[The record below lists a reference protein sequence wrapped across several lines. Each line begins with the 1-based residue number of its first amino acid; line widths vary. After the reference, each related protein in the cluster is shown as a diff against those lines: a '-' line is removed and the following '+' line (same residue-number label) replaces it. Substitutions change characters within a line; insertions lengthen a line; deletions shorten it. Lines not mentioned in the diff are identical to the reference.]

1 MNIRFALKQS
11 GIKCLVGLL
20 LLLSPGFSPAYALV
34 VKKLQFQESPAT
46 TRIILDLTST
56 PKDLVVRDPSGKPM
70 TVTFRG
76 KIAGGFKSQNK
87 QYEFP
92 NLKGVYVSQHNG
104 KVQVFIKRYYKGT
117 VAVDAE
123 ANRLIVTIP
132 HQKTDAAH
140 KHSAPAPIVPVA
152 MALPATPVDM
162 PLKAVAPTPAAGSGS
177 VDSHS
182 NSSTLADGV
191 RHYRL
196 TQRTAAGPARVN
208 VIEIDPK
215 SPGIEIMPALAS
227 NRMGAKANVA
237 RIVSNNQAVAGINGS
252 FFKQDKGIPLGVLMI
267 NQELVSGPIYDRV
280 ALGITLTNDLV
291 MERVRLAGE
300 AGLPDGR
307 KIRLH
312 NINQPR
318 VNPAHTVVYTSRWG
332 TVAPKVPANGL
343 QILLQGGRV
352 MGVSNSDPLSIP
364 RDGVVISGP
373 ATAEMQAL
381 ASGGFNQPVALNI
394 YTLPDWS
401 GMKHAIGGG
410 PYLVKNGRQFVD
422 VKAEHFSGLGFREPR
437 SAVGITQDGKLLL
450 VTVDGR
456 RKGVSAGMTLHEMA
470 YLMQRLGCVQAMNL
484 DGGSST
490 QMAIHGKMINLPSSG
505 GIGVSN
511 SLIVRKTAD
520 GNMALERE

>member
-1 MNIRFALKQS
+1 
-11 GIKCLVGLL
+11 
-20 LLLSPGFSPAYALV
+20 
-34 VKKLQFQESPAT
+34 
-46 TRIILDLTST
+46 
-56 PKDLVVRDPSGKPM
+56 VRDPSGKPM
-70 TVTFRG
+70 TVTFQG
-76 KIAGGFKSQNK
+76 KMAGAFKPQNK
-87 QYEFP
+87 QYAFP
-92 NLKGVYVSQHNG
+92 NLKGVYISQRNG
-104 KVQVFIKRYYKGT
+104 KVQLFIKRYYKGT
-117 VAVDAE
+117 VAVDTE
-123 ANRLIVTIP
+123 GNRLVVTIP
-132 HQKTDAAH
+132 HQKTNVAH
-140 KHSAPAPIVPVA
+140 KPPPSATPAPSASVVKA
-152 MALPATPVDM
+152 DLATPLDM
-162 PLKAVAPTPAAGSGS
+162 PEKTVAQVSDAGTG
-177 VDSHS
+177 VPEPNS
-182 NSSTLADGV
+182 NTLTEGV

-208 VIEIDPK
+208 IIEIDPK

-252 FFKQDKGIPLGVLMI
+252 FFKQDKGIPLGILMI

-318 VNPAHTVVYTSRWG
+318 VNPGHTVVYTSRWG
-332 TVAPKVPANGL
+332 TMAPKVPAGGL

-352 MGVSNSDPLSIP
+352 TGVSSSEPLSIP

-381 ASGGFNQPVALNI
+381 ASAEFNQPVSLNI

-401 GMKHAIGGG
+401 GMKHALGGG

-422 VKAEHFSGLGFREPR
+422 AKAEHFSGLGFREPR

-450 VTVDGR
+450 VAVDGR

-511 SLIVRKTAD
+511 SLIVRRTAD